1 VTSATTTLEGF
12 VASAGHGEVGAC
24 AALLDLAA
32 GVRAIAAVLPRA
44 AVAGAID
51 APRGENVQGERQTEM
66 DLVANELLIDA
77 CIRSGQIAA
86 VVSEE
91 MTEPHYVMGRGAT
104 GPLLLAMDPLDG
116 TANLGVNVTVGTIF
130 SILRRPVGVPLGAE
144 AFLQPGA
151 SQVCA
156 GYALYGPCTMLV
168 LAAGGE
174 VNGFTLDVVRGQ
186 FVLTQP
192 GIRIPAEG
200 REYAVNASNA
210 RRWDPPVR
218 RYVEE
223 CVLGSA
229 GPRGVDFNT
238 RWVGSM
244 VADVHRVL
252 LRGGAF
258 LHPRDPRT
266 PERPAKLRLLYE
278 AAPMALIV
286 EQAGGAASTG
296 RTRLLDVVPRSLHER
311 VPVLLG
317 SRREVERLVAY
328 HAAEDGE
335 DRPYQS
341 PLFNVRSLL
350 RGS

>member
-1 VTSATTTLEGF
+1 MPAATTLEGF
-12 VASAGHGEVGAC
+12 IAAARHREVGAC
-24 AALLDLAA
+24 AALLDVAA
-32 GVRAIAAVLPRA
+32 GVKAIAAALPRA
-44 AVAGAID
+44 AVAGAVD

-66 DLVANELLIDA
+66 DVLANELLIDA
-77 CIRSGQIAA
+77 CVRSGHVAAIA
-86 VVSEE
+86 SEE
-91 MTEPHYVMGRGAT
+91 MTEPHYVTGRGAT

-130 SILRRPVGVPLGAE
+130 SILRRPVGVPLGVE

-151 SQVCA
+151 TQVCA

-168 LAAGGE
+168 LAAGDE

-186 FVLTQP
+186 FALTHP
-192 GIRIPAEG
+192 RIRIPDEG
-200 REYAVNASNA
+200 REYAINASNA

-218 RYVEE
+218 RYVDE
-223 CVLGSA
+223 CVAGSA

-252 LRGGAF
+252 LRGGTF
-258 LHPRDPRT
+258 LHPRDPRN

-278 AAPMALIV
+278 ASPMALVV

-296 RTRLLDVVPRSLHER
+296 RDRLLDVVPRALHER

-328 HAAEDGE
+328 HAAEDEE

-341 PLFNVRSLL
+341 PLFNPRSLL
-350 RGS
+350 RSL